1 MTNYIRKLIRICEYK
16 MVVNFLTC
24 WGISI
29 LLSAVVIEEW
39 RRHSCSDM
47 NALGTCFIDEE
58 MQCTGVVVIV
68 VLFLGEEQNL
78 TFPGLLRV

>member
-1 MTNYIRKLIRICEYK
+1 

-29 LLSAVVIEEW
+29 LLSAVVIVEW

-47 NALGTCFIDEE
+47 NALGTYFIDEE
-58 MQCTGVVVIV
+58 IQCTGVVVIV
-68 VLFLGEEQNL
+68 VLFLGKKQNQ
-78 TFPGLLRV
+78 TFPGLPRF